1 MINKYKKI
9 NFNKI
14 KMFKIFTFIK
24 IIAIQESDKVIK
36 MKVNHLRLIDK
47 FKILFKNILIQ
58 D

>member
-1 MINKYKKI
+1 
-9 NFNKI
+9 
-14 KMFKIFTFIK
+14 MFKIFTFIK